1 MKYGAP
7 IYRRCEHC
15 EYAIEIHPLIEGSHR
30 GSVLW
35 SDGFIESTTM
45 PEQAILA
52 RCDHCSAVVWLTDL
66 EPVDNP
72 ETDRVT
78 VYNELT
84 PKDYLALVE
93 DPRSLDKAHEV
104 VLRTLAWQKG
114 NDSRRGKEVP
124 KAYSEAERRNMRE
137 LDDLLGEEEENELLL
152 KIEIARELGD
162 FQKAAKLMRNIAFS
176 PQFTHFADQLKPLIA
191 KKDSKVRA
199 FTIVGLGAT

>member
-7 IYRRCEHC
+7 IYRRCGQC
-15 EYAIEIHPLIEGSHR
+15 EYAIEIHPLIEGSHH

-52 RCDHCSAVVWLTDL
+52 RCDNCAEVVWLTDL
-66 EPVDNP
+66 EPVDDP

-78 VYNELT
+78 AYSELT

-93 DPRSLDKAHEV
+93 DPPSLDKAHAV
-104 VLRTLAWQKG
+104 VLRTLAWHRR
-114 NDSRRGKEVP
+114 NDSRRGKDVTTD
-124 KAYSEAERRNMRE
+124 YSEAEKKNMRE
-137 LDDLLGEEEENELLL
+137 LYALLGEEQENELLM

-162 FQKAAKLMRNIAFS
+162 FDNAAKLMRNIAFS

-191 KKDSKVRA
+191 KRDSKVRA
-199 FTIVGLGAT
+199 FTLVGLGAT

>member
-15 EYAIEIHPLIEGSHR
+15 NYAIEIHPLIEGSHD

-52 RCDHCSAVVWLTDL
+52 RCDNCEEVVWLTDL
-66 EPVDNP
+66 EPIDNP

-78 VYNELT
+78 AYSELT

-93 DPRSLDKAHEV
+93 DLPSLDKAHAV
-104 VLRTLAWQKG
+104 VLRTLAWQKS
-114 NDSRRGKEVP
+114 NDSRRGKQVP
-124 KAYSEAERRNMRE
+124 EAYSEAERKNMRE
-137 LDDLLGEEEENELLL
+137 LDDLLREESENELLL

-162 FQKAAKLMRNIAFS
+162 FDKAAKLMRNIAFS

-191 KKDSKVRA
+191 KRDSKVRA
-199 FTIVGLGAT
+199 FTIVGLV